1 VTSVARPLG
10 ITTLLYAYRNDA
22 GAPRSPDGIYRF
34 GLSEWRDLDAAS
46 RPRGAT
52 APRII
57 LAAQSMGG
65 AILGQYL
72 RHAPHAGDVI
82 AAVLDA
88 PALDLRATLQHF
100 VAAKRL
106 PLSGAVTWTA
116 TQITPGAWASG
127 WTTR

>member
-1 VTSVARPLG
+1 
-10 ITTLLYAYRNDA
+10 
-22 GAPRSPDGIYRF
+22 
-34 GLSEWRDLDAAS
+34 
-46 RPRGAT
+46 
-52 APRII
+52 
-57 LAAQSMGG
+57 MGG

-72 RHAPHAGDVI
+72 RHAPQAGDVI

-116 TQITPGAWASG
+116 TQITPWRVGIRLDDTLTLPCSPG
-127 WTTR
+127 GPGSCSTRTATPTRWCPSSSATSCTACAPT